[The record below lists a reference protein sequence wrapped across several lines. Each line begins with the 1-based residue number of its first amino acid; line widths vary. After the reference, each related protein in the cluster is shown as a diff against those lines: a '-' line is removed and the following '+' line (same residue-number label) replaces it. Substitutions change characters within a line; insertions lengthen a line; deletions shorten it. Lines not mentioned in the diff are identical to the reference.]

1 MARVRMA
8 MGVSRLAR
16 AKVSHMH
23 VLRKGWLEVKS
34 TCGQVNHLYWARQ
47 FKIKLELIDI
57 EVIV

>member
-1 MARVRMA
+1 